1 MRNEPTKLTENGVAG
16 GKRITH
22 GILANKRG
30 IKSEQQVSVLV
41 FRLGSSG
48 RGVGS
53 GDGGVGVGVGRGG
66 GRTGVGTHDDL
77 KPLSWIALPEI
88 EDWMLA
94 LILAFP
100 SWHRNKIQH

>member
-22 GILANKRG
+22 GILANKRD

-53 GDGGVGVGVGRGG
+53 GDGGVGVGVGRGAR
-66 GRTGVGTHDDL
+66 GRTGARVWRRG
-77 KPLSWIALPEI
+77 
-88 EDWMLA
+88 WMIDSLRKV
-94 LILAFP
+94 LF
-100 SWHRNKIQH
+100 S